1 MTRASLGCY
10 REGVSRA
17 PLIGVTTSVTV
28 GKAPE
33 RAYVNSA
40 YLVAI
45 QEAGGAPVPIPPQL
59 DTRAQ
64 KEILA
69 RCNGFLLTGG
79 GDLDP
84 AAFNEPRHPTLY
96 EVEPR
101 RDRLE
106 IALVHH
112 ALDAGKPLLA
122 VCRGIQVLNVALG
135 GSLFQDVASDPGTQ
149 IQHQQE
155 KDGKPRDEPTHPV
168 KIVTGS
174 HLAQVLGATELVV
187 NSMHHQ
193 AVKAPGRGLVP
204 VAFAPDMII
213 EGIEPEDP
221 DPERFLLGIQ
231 WHPEELTRK
240 DPTARRLFSALV
252 GASRA

>member
-1 MTRASLGCY
+1 M
-10 REGVSRA
+10 SRF
-17 PLIGVTTSVTV
+17 PLIGVTTSITV
-28 GKAPE
+28 GKQPE

-40 YLVAI
+40 YLHAI
-45 QEAGGAPVPIPPQL
+45 EEAGGIPVPIPPQL
-59 DTRAQ
+59 EAWARE
-64 KEILA
+64 EIFA
-69 RCNGFLLTGG
+69 RCDSFLLTGG

-84 AAFNEPRHPTLY
+84 ATFNEPPHPTLY
-96 EVEPR
+96 EVAPA

-106 IALVHH
+106 IALVQH
-112 ALDAGKPLLA
+112 AVEVAKPLLA

-168 KIVTGS
+168 KIVSGS
-174 HLAQVLGATELVV
+174 RLAQVLGATELLV

-193 AVKAPGRGLVP
+193 AVKTPGRGLVS
-204 VAFAPDMII
+204 VAFAPDMIV
-213 EGIEPEDP
+213 EGVEPEDA
-221 DPERFLLGIQ
+221 DSSRFLLGVQ

-240 DPTARRLFSALV
+240 DPSARRLFSALV
-252 GASRA
+252 AASR